1 VIEPKERDSF
11 DSAFIRRRCVV
22 KKWFLFGVLTIVMFL
37 FACGGGGGNSTSTS
51 GTLSM
56 AVTDAKPALPAG
68 IVQVLVTIDEVS
80 VHQSGGGWSSL
91 PLAQTPFT
99 IDLLQF
105 TDGHTTQLVPQA
117 TLSTGKYTQ
126 MRLGVQS
133 ATIVT
138 DTGEQIPVE
147 IASTDLKT
155 DKNFDFDV
163 TGGGTVVLTVDFDL
177 SQSLV
182 ETGSGQYKLKPV
194 LHLVRT
200 AEAATITG
208 TIAAATF
215 GAENQA
221 TVIVIYDS
229 DNSGTL
235 TAGDEEYTRL
245 VVAKGPSDPTP
256 FSIYWLVP
264 GQSYI
269 VEVQVGGSTVYS
281 QAVGGASLPAAAV
294 YALNSGNPI

>member
-1 VIEPKERDSF
+1 VKKCF
-11 DSAFIRRRCVV
+11 LFAVLTCVV
-22 KKWFLFGVLTIVMFL
+22 FLP
-37 FACGGGGGNSTSTS
+37 ACGGGGGGTSS

-80 VHQSGGGWSSL
+80 VHQSGGAWISL

-105 TDGHTTQLVPQA
+105 TDGHTTQVAPHA
-117 TLSTGKYTQ
+117 TLTSGKYTQ
-126 MRLGVQS
+126 VRLGVQS

-138 DTGEQIPVE
+138 DTGAQIPVE
-147 IASTDLKT
+147 IASNNLKT
-155 DKNFDFDV
+155 AENFDFDV
-163 TGGGTVVLTVDFDL
+163 TGGGAVSLTVDFDL

-182 ETGSGQYKLKPV
+182 ATGSGQYQLKPV
-194 LHLVRT
+194 LHLVST

-208 TIAAATF
+208 NIAAATF
-215 GAENQA
+215 GSETQA
-221 TVIVIYDS
+221 TIIVTQDN

-235 TAGDEEYTRL
+235 TPGDVEYTRL
-245 VVAKGPSDPTP
+245 IVDKGDSDPTP

-264 GQSYI
+264 DTSYI
-269 VEVQVGGSTVYS
+269 VQVQVGGNTVYS
-281 QAVGGASLPAAAV
+281 QAVPAASLPPAAV
-294 YALNSGNPI
+294 FALNSGNPI